1 MTYPWF
7 SKISLQEWKTSPII
21 RWRTEYQTLCAYCRF
36 YEYTAQS
43 DDVPI
48 LIRILLWIFKIS
60 SKLINSNSV
69 NVNRCERH
77 FLNNAGCLRRS
88 LSIFYYFFFSVCKQL
103 LKSKLGRARGGL
115 RWWKV
120 ITLSCAVNK
129 IDCRVFASWK
139 VGKHMIIS
147 IRQKFQT
154 LLEIFSFLS
163 FYKEMQDFSQVYLC
177 KFVHLQ
183 SIQVYTNRYRIPR
196 YWCTQHQH
204 CSHVI
209 PRYTHWHLKMF
220 LYLNCQ

>member
-1 MTYPWF
+1 MNAQPNLMMYLSW
-7 SKISLQEWKTSPII
+7 
-21 RWRTEYQTLCAYCRF
+21 YAYC
-36 YEYTAQS
+36 S
-43 DDVPI
+43 
-48 LIRILLWIFKIS
+48 
-60 SKLINSNSV
+60 
-69 NVNRCERH
+69 
-77 FLNNAGCLRRS
+77 GCLR
-88 LSIFYYFFFSVCKQL
+88 LVQNWSILDLVVFFIYLFISICNQV
-103 LKSKLGRARGGL
+103 LKSKLGGARGGL

-163 FYKEMQDFSQVYLC
+163 FYKEMQDLSQVYLC

-196 YWCTQHQH
+196 YWCTQH
-204 CSHVI
+204 
-209 PRYTHWHLKMF
+209 
-220 LYLNCQ
+220 